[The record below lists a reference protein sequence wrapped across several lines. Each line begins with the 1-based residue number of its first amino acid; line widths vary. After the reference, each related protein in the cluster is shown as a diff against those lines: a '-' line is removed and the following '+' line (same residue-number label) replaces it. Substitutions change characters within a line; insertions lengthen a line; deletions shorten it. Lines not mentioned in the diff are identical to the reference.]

1 MSFSRKQFALS
12 AIFVA
17 LLATGGSFMFY
28 MKMPMQKLHRPLP
41 NKLQLLIF
49 LMSSAKPLP
58 IGKNIPVV

>member
-1 MSFSRKQFALS
+1 MSFSTKQFALS